1 MKKIEI
7 TLNPKFFSAD
17 DVITELLRFF
27 NFVRF
32 SVFIIIIGILFKI
45 IVSFYF
51 LIKNNSTNDES
62 SKSGQLII
70 SYIFVS
76 YNGIFYVL

>member
-17 DVITELLRFF
+17 DIINELLRFF

-32 SVFIIIIGILFKI
+32 SVFVIIIGILFKV

-51 LIKNNSTNDES
+51 LINHNST
-62 SKSGQLII
+62 
-70 SYIFVS
+70 
-76 YNGIFYVL
+76 